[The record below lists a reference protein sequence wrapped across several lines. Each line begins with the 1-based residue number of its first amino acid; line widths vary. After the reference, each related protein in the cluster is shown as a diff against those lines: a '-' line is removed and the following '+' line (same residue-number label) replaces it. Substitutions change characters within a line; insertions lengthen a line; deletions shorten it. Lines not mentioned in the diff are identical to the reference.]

1 MKNSILNE
9 INRVRE
15 IMGVINEQKV
25 KTVVGQE
32 IVEGPMSRVL
42 NDLIKEKQGELLKN
56 WQFYI
61 TSNGDYN

>member
-32 IVEGPMSRVL
+32 IVEI
-42 NDLIKEKQGELLKN
+42 NLLCY
-56 WQFYI
+56 QFLLVV
-61 TSNGDYN
+61 